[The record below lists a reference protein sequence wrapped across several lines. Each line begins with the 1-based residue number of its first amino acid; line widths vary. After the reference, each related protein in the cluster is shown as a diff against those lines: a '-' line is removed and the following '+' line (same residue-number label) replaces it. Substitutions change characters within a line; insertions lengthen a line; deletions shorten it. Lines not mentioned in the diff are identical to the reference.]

1 MVGLMEV
8 DSNKVITKIMDL
20 VSSLVYEKAVL
31 EVLVEEY
38 RTRAETAEQTA
49 AMLAQKVSES

>member
-1 MVGLMEV
+1 MMEV
-8 DSNKVITKIMDL
+8 DSNKVIAKIMDL

-38 RTRAETAEQTA
+38 KTRAETAEQTA